1 MRFFP
6 VINDLVMVP
15 GLSKASRT
23 PQAPHDVLPVLG
35 RHGRNRVDERA
46 LRRAHIRVGQ
56 FDMFRKRRLNV
67 AWVDIRFFE
76 GVRKRVATSTYG
88 FSKAFERLLTFFE
101 ALGEHRW

>member
-35 RHGRNRVDERA
+35 RHGCNRVDERA
-46 LRRAHIRVGQ
+46 LGRALVLVGQ
-56 FDMFRKRRLNV
+56 LDMFR
-67 AWVDIRFFE
+67 
-76 GVRKRVATSTYG
+76 
-88 FSKAFERLLTFFE
+88 
-101 ALGEHRW
+101 